1 MNKNRK
7 TDNCDDNKYLLLFD
21 VYNNGTLTKFRFGKY
36 NLVPSNLQHDFV
48 LFMILIVLAA
58 TRDKFLL

>member
-48 LFMILIVLAA
+48 FIYDFNCFSSYP
-58 TRDKFLL
+58 R